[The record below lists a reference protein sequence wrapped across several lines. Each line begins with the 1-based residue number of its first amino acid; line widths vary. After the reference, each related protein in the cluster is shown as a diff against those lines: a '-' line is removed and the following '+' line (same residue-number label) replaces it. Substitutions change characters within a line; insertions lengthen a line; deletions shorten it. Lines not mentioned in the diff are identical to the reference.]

1 MTVYLNNEPV
11 EVEQNVSVAS
21 LLDLKGMSELD
32 GIAVAVN
39 NTVVSKTNWENTI
52 LNENDKL
59 MIITATAGG

>member
-1 MTVYLNNEPV
+1 MTVYLNNKPV
-11 EVEQNVSVAS
+11 EVETNSHVAT
-21 LLDLKGMSELD
+21 LLHKQGLANAG

-39 NTVVSKTNWENTI
+39 NTVIPKSDWENTP